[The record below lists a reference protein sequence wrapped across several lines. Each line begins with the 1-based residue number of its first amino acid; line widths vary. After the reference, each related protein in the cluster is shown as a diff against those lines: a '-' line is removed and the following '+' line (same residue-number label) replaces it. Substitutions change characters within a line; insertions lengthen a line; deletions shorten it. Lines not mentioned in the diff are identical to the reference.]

1 MNNLDIAVYVMAAS
15 SVIDTLITIV
25 EKMYG

>member
-15 SVIDTLITIV
+15 SVIDTLITLM

>member
-1 MNNLDIAVYVMAAS
+1 MNNLDIAVYVMTAS

>member
-15 SVIDTLITIV
+15 SVIDTLITIM